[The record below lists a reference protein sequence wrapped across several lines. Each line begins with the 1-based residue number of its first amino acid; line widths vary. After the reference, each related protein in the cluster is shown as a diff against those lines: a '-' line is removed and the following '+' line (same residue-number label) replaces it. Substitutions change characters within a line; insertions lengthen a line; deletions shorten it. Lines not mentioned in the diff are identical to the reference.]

1 MQLRTD
7 AKSVHLLPEWQYT
20 KHCTWRGVRANY
32 YFQFGPQWHLDSYDS
47 IQCDQSEGRIQIN
60 RCGQSESLWNW
71 IWMWMFSDVGCCY
84 LCFVFCSVYSYGHC
98 KNMVRLFNRLCAYI
112 QIKINSIFKHQVAT
126 VVNIK
131 FMPRRVPRV
140 WMPKTLVAP
149 CVQAWGEPVCHF
161 WIVQPFIQ
169 VSALCFS
176 IIEVYVFRLCTV

>member
-1 MQLRTD
+1 MKRCR
-7 AKSVHLLPEWQYT
+7 AK
-20 KHCTWRGVRANY
+20 Y

-84 LCFVFCSVYSYGHC
+84 LCFVFCSVYSHGHC

-112 QIKINSIFKHQVAT
+112 RIKINSIFKHQVAT

-140 WMPKTLVAP
+140 WMPETLVALVFKHGVNLTP
-149 CVQAWGEPVCHF
+149 TSFFFGTAQLQSF
-161 WIVQPFIQ
+161 SLPFLNRT
-169 VSALCFS
+169 SF
-176 IIEVYVFRLCTV
+176 YTG